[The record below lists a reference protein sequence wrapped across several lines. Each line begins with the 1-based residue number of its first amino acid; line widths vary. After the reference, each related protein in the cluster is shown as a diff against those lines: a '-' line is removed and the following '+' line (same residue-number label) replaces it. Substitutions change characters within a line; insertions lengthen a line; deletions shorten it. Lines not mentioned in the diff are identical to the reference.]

1 MEMAPLAKRDRNMT
15 VTQHEASATTP
26 DTRSEGE
33 QARLLPPV
41 WIAALGVYLVVLAV
55 VLVTVLVQLWPAIE
69 AIQQAGETG
78 AQDVS
83 LLWGLVDVSLSPD
96 TCFIVLV
103 IVVSALGSYV
113 HAATSFV
120 TYVGNRDLRT
130 SWLWWYFL
138 RTFIGIALAL
148 LFYFA
153 LRGGFFA
160 QEATATEVNAYGI
173 AALAGL
179 TGLFSKQATD
189 KLKEIFDT
197 LFRTESGQ
205 GDDERG
211 DKTTT

>member
-1 MEMAPLAKRDRNMT
+1 MT
-15 VTQHEASATTP
+15 VTQQDADANAG
-26 DTRSEGE
+26 TRSEVE
-33 QARLLPPV
+33 TPRMVPTA
-41 WIAALGVYLVVLAV
+41 WSAALGVYLVLLAV
-55 VLVTVLVQLWPAIE
+55 ILATLLIELWPVIE
-69 AIQQAGETG
+69 HVQNGETST
-78 AQDVS
+78 QDVGF
-83 LLWGLVDVSLSPD
+83 LWGLLDASVTPD
-96 TCFIVLV
+96 TAYLLLV

-120 TYVGNRDLRT
+120 TYVGNRDLAL
-130 SWLWWYFL
+130 SWVWWYLL

-160 QEATATEVNAYGI
+160 QEASATEVNPYGV

-197 LFRTESGQ
+197 LFRTEQGQ

-211 DKTTT
+211 DKTK

>member
-1 MEMAPLAKRDRNMT
+1 MT
-15 VTQHEASATTP
+15 VTQHEADATTP
-26 DTRSEGE
+26 GTHSEEE
-33 QARLLPPV
+33 QARRLPTV

-55 VLVTVLVQLWPAIE
+55 VLTAVLVQLWPAIE
-69 AIQQAGETG
+69 AIQHSDTG
-78 AQDVS
+78 ATGVQHVS

-130 SWLWWYFL
+130 SWLWWYLL

-160 QEATATEVNAYGI
+160 AQASATEVNPYGI

-189 KLKEIFDT
+189 KLKELFDT
-197 LFRTESGQ
+197 LFRTERGQ